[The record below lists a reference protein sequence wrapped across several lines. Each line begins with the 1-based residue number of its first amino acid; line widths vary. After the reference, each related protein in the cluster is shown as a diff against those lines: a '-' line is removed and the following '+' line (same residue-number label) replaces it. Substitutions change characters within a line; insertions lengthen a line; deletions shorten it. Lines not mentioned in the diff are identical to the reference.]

1 MGRCGEL
8 AQLQEPPEPRVR
20 ARVRGRGRGWRRG
33 SPEPFPHLPP
43 PLRSPSPRVPQ
54 PDPRVQ
60 THQPLC
66 VCSPQTV
73 CPQLGKALWTHGAAD
88 SSTVAALLSP
98 LVLPSPFL
106 WFPWIVVPPAVAL
119 PSHPLFSSGRGQRLA
134 MKVLVHRGSGA
145 LDIYLGSRRTGV
157 GTRQNANPI
166 KAVVS
171 SGRGAAPLQAWR
183 SLAECKPGGGA
194 EGRGGGS
201 GDFRVGSRESGR
213 DFAGGAQ
220 RWLQLRR
227 IPRH

>member
-1 MGRCGEL
+1 
-8 AQLQEPPEPRVR
+8 
-20 ARVRGRGRGWRRG
+20 
-33 SPEPFPHLPP
+33 
-43 PLRSPSPRVPQ
+43 
-54 PDPRVQ
+54 
-60 THQPLC
+60 
-66 VCSPQTV
+66 
-73 CPQLGKALWTHGAAD
+73 
-88 SSTVAALLSP
+88 
-98 LVLPSPFL
+98 
-106 WFPWIVVPPAVAL
+106 
-119 PSHPLFSSGRGQRLA
+119 